1 MLKKSPENFSL
12 AGSSINSPFGVFLSA
27 EGQKL
32 PNHDENQQRSR
43 HSLYKCVY
51 QIWGLYI
58 IFEAMNAEK
67 WLWPIFGCKVGQSVP
82 IGMKLELDVWHCLLN
97 VYTMFQ
103 NDISKHVKKSPENFA
118 KSKTRKNNR
127 QKSENTIFAKNGTY
141 VEKYT
146 AGHLR
151 TKFEEFTLIYKT
163 TIAKIEFDLLLA
175 VN

>member
-1 MLKKSPENFSL
+1 
-12 AGSSINSPFGVFLSA
+12 
-27 EGQKL
+27 
-32 PNHDENQQRSR
+32 
-43 HSLYKCVY
+43 
-51 QIWGLYI
+51 
-58 IFEAMNAEK
+58 MNAEK

-82 IGMKLELDVWHCLLN
+82 IGMKLELDVWHYLLN

-103 NDISKHVKKSPENFA
+103 NDISKHVEKTPENFA

-127 QKSENTIFAKNGTY
+127 QNSENKIFEKNGTY
-141 VEKYT
+141 VEKYR

-151 TKFEEFTLIYKT
+151 TKFEEFTLIYKA

>member
-1 MLKKSPENFSL
+1 
-12 AGSSINSPFGVFLSA
+12 
-27 EGQKL
+27 
-32 PNHDENQQRSR
+32 
-43 HSLYKCVY
+43 
-51 QIWGLYI
+51 
-58 IFEAMNAEK
+58 MNAEK

-82 IGMKLELDVWHCLLN
+82 IGMKLELDVWHYLLN

-103 NDISKHVKKSPENFA
+103 NDISKHVKK
-118 KSKTRKNNR
+118 KTRKTSQNPKR
-127 QKSENTIFAKNGTY
+127 AKIIAKIPKIRFLKKKGTY

-151 TKFEEFTLIYKT
+151 TKFEEFTLIYKA